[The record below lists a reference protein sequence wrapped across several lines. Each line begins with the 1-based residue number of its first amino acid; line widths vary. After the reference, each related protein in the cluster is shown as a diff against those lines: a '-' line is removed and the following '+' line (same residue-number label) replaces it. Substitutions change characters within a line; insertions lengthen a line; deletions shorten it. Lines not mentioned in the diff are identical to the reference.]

1 MNECFPVPKSA
12 DDGVVEWFVLAETPE
27 EALAIAVDRSGQ
39 QTGTYAVSDPLDL
52 EGAII
57 LEGEVR

>member
-1 MNECFPVPKSA
+1 MNECFPVLKSA

-27 EALAIAVDRSGQ
+27 AALVIALERSGQ

-52 EGAII
+52 EGAVV
-57 LEGEVR
+57 LEVEVR

>member
-12 DDGVVEWFVLAETPE
+12 DDEVVEWFVLAETPD
-27 EALAIAVDRSGQ
+27 EALAIAMDRNGQ
-39 QTGTYAVSDPLDL
+39 QKGTYAVSDPLDL
-52 EGAII
+52 EGAVV